1 MPFHDTKK
9 SKSDDDERYIQRN
22 VCMVSS
28 TGQLRVIYWGEITPV
43 NNNALVVWTELTSLS
58 DISS

>member
-1 MPFHDTKK
+1 
-9 SKSDDDERYIQRN
+9 
-22 VCMVSS
+22 MVSS